1 MIKIKKFD
9 KIVEQAQKR
18 ISNQEIQS
26 TKKAIDMIF
35 KTIKSVIYSEREKLT
50 ENSKDDISQIS
61 YKAELA
67 MQKILRERLMK
78 VSEDVPIEN
87 EAHILNA
94 YQELL
99 YNHAKRKEI
108 YNKIKGVETSQLE
121 KGDLGNNIEKNE
133 EFIMKQILYMY
144 RSLGNTTFI
153 REYEGLKVAIQR
165 KNPKQELIEEA
176 FLSSRDIFSENI
188 RKRYITGLKTIGEI
202 IKYFGFFGEY
212 EKRENSRLEKIGIE
226 QEKTEL
232 KQYFNEEYLGTLPI
246 KTLIAMSAFWENRLT
261 KEIEKITNATF
272 ILQDLNLIEKI
283 LNDEGEYQ
291 EFPFEK
297 LLDKKIELEL
307 LKTEFLKEVTQMC
320 VDEMEEDLKKQKRQ
334 EEKVKEVDITPYIR
348 EVAAEYQEEYNEYFS
363 KLVPNTMNILTYDI
377 EDRYM
382 TGKNMVNNL
391 YKGKNASVLA
401 LIELCL
407 TRDTIQNWGY
417 IEEDNN
423 LGNFIILGFD
433 IEGLNMPLRIH
444 IPKDYLKEFLEA
456 NEMQNIVPIYKGN
469 EDFMKL
475 GESMKTPAL
484 IPMSLNVKRQI
495 KDMEINRKG
504 SVQQAMYLEHLKY
517 LANTTTENFPQRLKT
532 PKVIGKGKK
541 QKVKYLIKR
550 EYIDLDTKQ
559 KYEMDKEENYVPI
572 PEKEAR

>member
-61 YKAELA
+61 YKAELE

-297 LLDKKIELEL
+297 LPDKKIELEL

-484 IPMSLNVKRQI
+484 IPMSPNVKRQI

>member
-297 LLDKKIELEL
+297 LPDKKIELEL

-484 IPMSLNVKRQI
+484 IPMSKNVKRQI

-559 KYEMDKEENYVPI
+559 KYEMDKEGNYVPI

>member
-1 MIKIKKFD
+1 
-9 KIVEQAQKR
+9 
-18 ISNQEIQS
+18 
-26 TKKAIDMIF
+26 
-35 KTIKSVIYSEREKLT
+35 
-50 ENSKDDISQIS
+50 
-61 YKAELA
+61 
-67 MQKILRERLMK
+67 
-78 VSEDVPIEN
+78 
-87 EAHILNA
+87 
-94 YQELL
+94 
-99 YNHAKRKEI
+99 
-108 YNKIKGVETSQLE
+108 
-121 KGDLGNNIEKNE
+121 
-133 EFIMKQILYMY
+133 
-144 RSLGNTTFI
+144 
-153 REYEGLKVAIQR
+153 
-165 KNPKQELIEEA
+165 
-176 FLSSRDIFSENI
+176 
-188 RKRYITGLKTIGEI
+188 
-202 IKYFGFFGEY
+202 
-212 EKRENSRLEKIGIE
+212 
-226 QEKTEL
+226 
-232 KQYFNEEYLGTLPI
+232 
-246 KTLIAMSAFWENRLT
+246 
-261 KEIEKITNATF
+261 
-272 ILQDLNLIEKI
+272 
-283 LNDEGEYQ
+283 
-291 EFPFEK
+291 
-297 LLDKKIELEL
+297 
-307 LKTEFLKEVTQMC
+307 
-320 VDEMEEDLKKQKRQ
+320 MEEDLKKQKRQ

-484 IPMSLNVKRQI
+484 IPMSKNVKRQI

-559 KYEMDKEENYVPI
+559 KYEMDKEGNYVPI